1 MSIYAYEQ
9 RYSRLKF
16 FKNRSIQFI
25 SWICRLMQPQW
36 YDEGEFYFFEDDDVE
51 EMFFLIKGQAEFVLP
66 QYSDQAYLHIAHNN
80 HFGLVDVIGSSLK
93 HNFNM
98 KEWW

>member
-1 MSIYAYEQ
+1 
-9 RYSRLKF
+9 
-16 FKNRSIQFI
+16 
-25 SWICRLMQPQW
+25 MQPQW